1 MVLDLSTNK
10 RVDIELLDK
19 ILRKFEDQEGNSNSD
34 LSSSDVQ
41 DVSTNPE
48 ELNPDYSLAEL
59 PKSEAISGEPRE
71 IEFLL
76 DMLGNILQQ
85 VSIFSYCIF
94 PQIFLFFLL

>member
-1 MVLDLSTNK
+1 MVLDLSSNK

-19 ILRKFEDQEGNSNSD
+19 ILQKFEDQEGNSNSD

-41 DVSTNPE
+41 DVYNNPE

-59 PKSEAISGEPRE
+59 PKSEAISAETRE

-94 PQIFLFFLL
+94 KQLYNFFQL